1 MRSLR
6 PILPIL
12 AALLLSGAGGPAA
25 GTAGGVIEARAA
37 AGVTEVGRPL
47 DVLRDRAE
55 RQARQRAEAALSQV
69 LEELVNDGQRHH
81 TARDVSST
89 IRDEASWD
97 VRYWSNGSVTA
108 RVAVP
113 REASGRGGPGEE

>member
-1 MRSLR
+1 MRFVR
-6 PILPIL
+6 PIVPIL
-12 AALLLSGAGGPAA
+12 AASLLSGAGGLAA
-25 GTAGGVIEARAA
+25 GTDTGVVEARAA
-37 AGVTEVGRPL
+37 AGVSEVGRPL

-55 RQARQRAEAALSQV
+55 RQARQRAEAALVDV
-69 LEELVNDGQRHH
+69 LERLVKDGQRHH

-113 REASGRGGPGEE
+113 RDAVSGGGPSVD